1 MDEESFNRGFA
12 IKLSRWLYAVLIFL
26 FVSGIISFEGRELNQ
41 AAKNKTLIFE
51 SDQSEFQKRNIV
63 KFNSRKKAEQ
73 FFAPII
79 IQVANKHDIDPDLI
93 KAIIMAESGYNPQAI
108 SKKGAKG
115 LMQLMPKTAEAL
127 GVEDIFNPAHNINGG
142 VKYFKQLLKKF
153 KGDIKMALA
162 AYNAGIRRVKEYQ
175 GIPPIGAT
183 RYYIEKVFEYYQY
196 YKDEKP
202 IKTEK
207 A

>member
-1 MDEESFNRGFA
+1 MDEESFNRVFA

-26 FVSGIISFEGRELNQ
+26 FVSGIISFEGRDLKQ

-51 SDQSEFQKRNIV
+51 SDQYEFQKSNVV
-63 KFNSRKKAEQ
+63 KFDSRKKAEQ
-73 FFAPII
+73 FFSPMII
-79 IQVANKHDIDPDLI
+79 EVANQHDIDPDLI

-142 VKYFKQLLKKF
+142 VKYFKQLLRKF
-153 KGDIKMALA
+153 EGDIKMALA

-202 IKTEK
+202 SETEK